1 MRVSILCTIAGVST
15 SGYYVWLT
23 QINKPQKDH
32 GDYVL
37 IKEQF
42 DKGKSKWG
50 FRTIQMKLNDKGI
63 SMNHKKIIRI
73 MNKYKL
79 YTKIRKANPYKQ
91 IMKKTLEHRVCENL
105 LDRNF
110 FQTFPYTVFCT
121 DITYI
126 YLNHRFVYL
135 SVIKDIATGEI
146 VGWNLSRNI
155 TMELVLDTLTHMRN
169 NLSYLSLKDIM
180 IHSDQGFHYTNPRY
194 QEKVR
199 SFEMMQSMSRKGN
212 CIDNAPIESFF
223 GHFKDD
229 IEYKECKT
237 FEDLYLIIE
246 QYMKYYNHERQQWGL
261 KKMTPVKYRDHLL
274 GQEYLNSVS
283 VL

>member
-1 MRVSILCTIAGVST
+1 MSVSILCIIAKVST
-15 SGYYVWLT
+15 SGYYAWLR
-23 QINKPQKDH
+23 QINEIQKDH
-32 GDYVL
+32 KDYVL
-37 IKEQF
+37 VKEMF

-50 FRTIQMKLNDKGI
+50 FRTIKMKLSEKNI
-63 SMNHKKIIRI
+63 CMNHKKIMRI
-73 MNKYKL
+73 MNRYKL

-91 IMKKTLEHRVCENL
+91 IMKKNLEHRVCENL

-110 FQTFPYTVFCT
+110 SQSIPYTVFCT
-121 DITYI
+121 DITYVFFN
-126 YLNHRFVYL
+126 YRFVYL

-155 TMELVLDTLTHMRN
+155 TMELVLDTINHMKN
-169 NLSYLSLKDIM
+169 NLSSFSFKDIL

-194 QEKVR
+194 QEMVQ
-199 SFEMMQSMSRKGN
+199 SLGMIQSMSRKGN

-237 FEDLYLIIE
+237 FEDLHLIIE
-246 QYMKYYNHERQQWGL
+246 RYMKYYNHERQQWGL

-274 GQEYLNSVS
+274 VQKRFNSLS

>member
-1 MRVSILCTIAGVST
+1 MSISLLCNIADVST
-15 SGYYVWLT
+15 SGYYAWLT
-23 QINKPQKDH
+23 QISEPQKDH
-32 GDYVL
+32 EDYIL
-37 IKEQF
+37 IKEVF

-50 FRTIQMKLNDKGI
+50 FRTIKMKLSEKNI
-63 SMNHKKIIRI
+63 RMNHKKIIRI
-73 MNKYKL
+73 MKKYKL
-79 YTKIRKANPYKQ
+79 YTKIRKINPYKH

-110 FQTFPYTVFCT
+110 SQSIPYTVFCT
-121 DITYI
+121 DVTYI
-126 YLNHRFVYL
+126 YFNYRFVYL

-155 TMELVLDTLTHMRN
+155 TMELVLDTITHMKN
-169 NLSYLSLKDIM
+169 NLLYRSLKNIL

-194 QEKVR
+194 QE
-199 SFEMMQSMSRKGN
+199 MIQDLGMIQSMSRKGN

-223 GHFKDD
+223 GHLKDD
-229 IEYKECKT
+229 VEYKECKT
-237 FEDLYLIIE
+237 FEDLSLIIE
-246 QYMKYYNHERQQWGL
+246 QYMKYYNNERQQWGR

-274 GQEYLNSVS
+274 TQERFSFLS

>member
-1 MRVSILCTIAGVST
+1 MRVSILCDIAGVST
-15 SGYYVWLT
+15 SGYYAWLT

-50 FRTIQMKLNDKGI
+50 FRTIQMKLSQKDI
-63 SMNHKKIIRI
+63 HMNHKKIIRI

-110 FQTFPYTVFCT
+110 FQPIPYTVFCT

-126 YLNHRFVYL
+126 FFNHRFVYL

-146 VGWNLSRNI
+146 VGWKLSKNI
-155 TMELVLDTLTHMRN
+155 TMELVLDTLTHMKN
-169 NLSYLSLKDIM
+169 NLSHISLKDIL

-194 QEKVR
+194 QDVVQ
-199 SFEMMQSMSRKGN
+199 SLGMIQSMSRKGN

-229 IEYKECKT
+229 IEHKECKT
-237 FEDLYLIIE
+237 FEDLCLIIE
-246 QYMKYYNHERQQWGL
+246 QYMKYYNQERQQWER

-274 GQEYLNSVS
+274 TQERFNFLS

>member
-15 SGYYVWLT
+15 SGYYTWLT
-23 QINKPQKDH
+23 QINEPQKDH
-32 GDYVL
+32 RDYLL
-37 IKEQF
+37 IKEIF

-50 FRTIQMKLNDKGI
+50 FRTIHMKLCEKNI
-63 SMNHKKIIRI
+63 CMNHKKILRI

-110 FQTFPYTVFCT
+110 HQSIPYTVFCT

-126 YLNHRFVYL
+126 FFNYRFVYL

-146 VGWNLSRNI
+146 VGWKLSRNI
-155 TMELVLDTLTHMRN
+155 TMELVLGTLSHMKN
-169 NLSYLSLKDIM
+169 NLSYLSLKKIM

-194 QEKVR
+194 QEMVQ
-199 SFEMMQSMSRKGN
+199 SLGMIQSMSRKGN

-229 IEYKECKT
+229 IEYKDCKT

-274 GQEYLNSVS
+274 MQEHLNFLS